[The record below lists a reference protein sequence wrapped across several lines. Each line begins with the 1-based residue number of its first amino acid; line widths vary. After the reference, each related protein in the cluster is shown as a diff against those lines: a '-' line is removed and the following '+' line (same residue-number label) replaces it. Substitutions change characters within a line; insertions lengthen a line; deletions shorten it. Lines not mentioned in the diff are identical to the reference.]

1 MRANARPPGVC
12 FDLEYQ
18 VRGLPQRGILARL
31 MTASGQSRRLNDV
44 GMSASPPT
52 TDVSLRRSE
61 PTLWAMY
68 GRRPRCKMNLAFC
81 EAFGCS
87 HVSGLT

>member
-1 MRANARPPGVC
+1 MALKSPADGPDRSIATETRFPRDVRSSLNFRHNVAGAR
-12 FDLEYQ
+12 
-18 VRGLPQRGILARL
+18 
-31 MTASGQSRRLNDV
+31 
-44 GMSASPPT
+44 T
-52 TDVSLRRSE
+52 TLR
-61 PTLWAMY
+61 AMY